1 MNTKKKKI
9 FIIVCFLILFVG
21 IVIFLFLRDKDDT
34 YSTEYTESGRENI
47 VVYGGKSYKYNEH
60 LSNYLFMGI
69 DAREA
74 VEGDHARAENGR
86 ADAIYLLSYDR
97 VKKTVKSIAIP
108 RDTIANI
115 HVYSADG
122 TDLGLTEDHINMQYL
137 YGDGKTKSCQLMKE
151 SISTLL
157 YGVPIQGYCALNMD
171 GIPEAVKVL
180 GGVKLTV
187 PDKTLEKVNP
197 RFKEGAEVTITEAD
211 AEQFVRYRDTQQSQS
226 AMDRMNRQKV
236 FMEAFVDTAKK
247 QAANDTGLVVDLYNG
262 VNPYMVTNMGTDLF
276 AQLLEATYDEKNKI
290 TDIPGE
296 KVDGIDFDEYHINET
311 QLYEFVLQMFYQE
324 LQDN

>member
-1 MNTKKKKI
+1 MNRKKKI
-9 FIIVCFLILFVG
+9 IFIIICLLVFLVG
-21 IVIFLFLRDKDDT
+21 IIAFRFLRDKDDT
-34 YSTEYTESGRENI
+34 YSTEYTESGRENA
-47 VVYGGKSYKYNEH
+47 VVYDGKSYQYNEH

-69 DAREA
+69 DTRET
-74 VEGDHARAENGR
+74 VEGEHARAENGR

-115 HVYSADG
+115 HVYAADG
-122 TDLGLTEDHINMQYL
+122 TDLGMTKDHINMQYL

-157 YGVPIQGYCALNMD
+157 YGIPIQGYCALNMD

-180 GGVKLTV
+180 GGVNLIV
-187 PDKTLEKVNP
+187 PDKTLEKVHP
-197 RFKEGAEVTITEAD
+197 KFKEGAEVTITEVD

-247 QAANDTGLVVDLYNG
+247 QAVNDAGLVVNLSNG
-262 VNPYMVTNMGTDLF
+262 VKPYMVTNMGTDLF
-276 AQLLEATYDEKNKI
+276 AQLLEATYDNDNKI

-296 KVDGIDFDEYHINET
+296 KVDGMDFDEYHINET
-311 QLYEFVLQMFYQE
+311 QLHELILQMFYQE

>member
-1 MNTKKKKI
+1 MDTKKKKI
-9 FIIVCFLILFVG
+9 FIIVCFLVLFVG
-21 IVIFLFLRDKDDT
+21 IVMFLFLRDKGDT

-69 DAREA
+69 DTRET
-74 VEGDHARAENGR
+74 VEGEHARAENGR

-97 VKKTVKSIAIP
+97 VKKTVKTIAIP

-122 TDLGLTEDHINMQYL
+122 TDLGMTEDHINMQYL
-137 YGDGKTKSCQLMKE
+137 YGDGKAKSCQLMKE
-151 SISTLL
+151 AISILL
-157 YGVPIQGYCALNMD
+157 YGVSIQGYCALNMD

-187 PDKTLEKVNP
+187 PDQTLEKVNP
-197 RFKEGAEVTITEAD
+197 NFKEGAEVVITED
-211 AEQFVRYRDTQQSQS
+211 NAEQFVRYRDTEQSQS

-247 QAANDTGLVVDLYNG
+247 QAAGDGGLVVDLYNS
-262 VNPYMVTNMGTDLF
+262 VKPYMVSNMGADLF
-276 AQLLEATYDEKNKI
+276 AQLLEATYDEENKI
-290 TDIPGE
+290 VDIPGE

-311 QLYEFVLQMFYQE
+311 QLYEFILQMFYQE
-324 LQDN
+324 L